1 MNNQQHNLL
10 IIDKRFRLNKVVI
23 GFVCFI
29 LFFGWGVRSPP
40 PPAYRKITSILLRTS
55 IACLSQNPGFSV
67 LLLYYRSKLYK
78 KLQCVL
84 ILFQWNVQRKSSI
97 AQRAK
102 CVYRK
107 VNIVMA
113 SVTVLEVMM
122 KRTAVSF
129 KSIFMLIQY
138 LLNKKYI
145 RYSIHIKIHILNLS
159 YESKTCFVLLC
170 YLFIR
175 QLIFL
180 TDLNY
185 VW

>member
-40 PPAYRKITSILLRTS
+40 PCVQENYINTISHLHSMSIS
-55 IACLSQNPGFSV
+55 KPGFSV
-67 LLLYYRSKLYK
+67 LLLYYRPKLYK

-97 AQRAK
+97 AQRAN

-129 KSIFMLIQY
+129 KSIFLFIQY

-145 RYSIHIKIHILNLS
+145 RYSIHIKRHILNLS

-175 QLIFL
+175 QLTFL